1 MTRYGPGDIGTVAF
15 VIFTAAVTIF
25 MLVTP

>member
-15 VIFTAAVTIF
+15 VIFTAAITLYMVIA
-25 MLVTP
+25 P